1 MFTTEQIYLQYHD
14 KVRAYVRGKIQ
25 DPHDVEDLVS
35 AVFMKIVQKLD
46 SYDPAKA
53 SVSTWVYT
61 ITRNTVTDHF
71 RTQRTLV
78 TLEDY
83 MVDEQPTE
91 LSDDALDSLADAL
104 LALKEKARDL
114 IVLHYYTGHTL
125 KETAEM
131 MGMDKQ
137 ELADDLL
144 DQVAGGAEEGEI
156 QVFYCA
162 RDCKCSREFKCDANG
177 KWVCMTCGKYR
188 GSINVFA

>member
-1 MFTTEQIYLQYHD
+1 MNTAEQIYLQYHD

-71 RTQRTLV
+71 RTRRTLMA
-78 TLEDY
+78 LEDY
-83 MVDEQPTE
+83 MADEAPEE
-91 LSDDALDSLADAL
+91 LNDGVLDSLADAL
-104 LALKEKARDL
+104 LALKEKERSL

-125 KETAEM
+125 KEVAEM
-131 MGMDKQ
+131 MGMSYINAKVVHKK
-137 ELADDLL
+137 AL
-144 DQVAGGAEEGEI
+144 DSLRAFFQKA
-156 QVFYCA
+156 C
-162 RDCKCSREFKCDANG
+162 
-177 KWVCMTCGKYR
+177 
-188 GSINVFA
+188 